1 MLYVKQLLKSLKDNL
16 SLVVAILCV
25 AYITFLHFNP
35 QEPKVVE
42 KIVEKPIIQETVYK
56 EVVTDIKI
64 KEKTHSSDA
73 DIVVENTEDIKVSL
87 NGKTFSLKPSKSDEK
102 FDFSKDYVEL
112 RQNSQYNINISN
124 EPLEP
129 SWGIGVGVTDNKNL
143 AGILT
148 MRLRSTPTHVWIM
161 SDGDTTAGGILFS
174 TNYK

>member
-1 MLYVKQLLKSLKDNL
+1 MLYVNQFLKSIKDNL
-16 SLVVAILCV
+16 SVVVAVLCV
-25 AYITFLHFNP
+25 LYITFLHFNP

-42 KIVEKPIIQETVYK
+42 KIIEKPIIQETVYK

-64 KEKTHSSDA
+64 KEKVHSSDA
-73 DIVVENTEDIKVSL
+73 DIVVENKEDFKVSL
-87 NGKTFSLKPSKSDEK
+87 NGETFSLKPSNSNEK
-102 FDFSKDYVEL
+102 FDFSKDYVEV
-112 RQNSQYNINISN
+112 RQSSQYNINISN

-129 SWGIGVGVTDNKNL
+129 SWGIGVGVTDNKKI

-148 MRLRSTPTHVWIM
+148 MRLRSTPTHVWLM